1 VGAEHG
7 RLAKQGSDIV
17 IGRVSD
23 IDLRL
28 LRVFLVVVESGG
40 FALATAR
47 LNVAESTISQH
58 MSDLERRLGLRLCDR
73 GRSGFRLTP
82 AGEEVY
88 RAASEM
94 MVGLD
99 HFRAQVTTLA
109 RPGAQRLAI
118 GLPDAIVT
126 LGDGL
131 VAKGLGRFQARHPAV
146 ELDLSVLSPRQLE
159 RGVIEGR
166 LACAIAPEHR
176 RVAGMEYRPL
186 FAEQNSLYCGQ
197 DHPFFTTP
205 ADRIDKEALE
215 GAQRIS
221 RGYLERFDS
230 PFFEN
235 ERYAATVTETEGA
248 AILILGG
255 RLIGF
260 LPDHYAALWVTAG
273 RMRAVAPERIRF
285 SAQFHVIRKRDHP
298 QAGLI
303 DDLYR
308 GFVGS

>member
-1 VGAEHG
+1 M
-7 RLAKQGSDIV
+7 

-28 LRVFLVVVESGG
+28 LRVFLIVVESGG

-47 LNVAESTISQH
+47 LNVAESTVSQH

-73 GRSGFRLTP
+73 GRAGFRLTS

-94 MVGLD
+94 MAGLD
-99 HFRAQVTTLA
+99 QFRAQVKTLA

-126 LGDGL
+126 LDDGL
-131 VAKGLGRFQARHPAV
+131 VAEGLGRFQARHPVV

-159 RGVIEGR
+159 RGVIDGR

-176 RVAGMEYRPL
+176 RVAGMDYRSL
-186 FAEQNSLYCGQ
+186 FSEQNSLYCGKG
-197 DHPFFTTP
+197 HPFFAMSP
-205 ADRIDKEALE
+205 DRIDKDMLE
-215 GAQRIS
+215 SAQRIS
-221 RGYLERFDS
+221 RGYLERFDAQ
-230 PFFEN
+230 FFEN
-235 ERYAATVTETEGA
+235 DRYAATVTETEGA
-248 AILILGG
+248 AVLILGG

-260 LPDHYAALWVTAG
+260 LPDHYAAPWVAAG
-273 RMRAVAPERIRF
+273 RMRAVAPDWLRF
-285 SAQFHVIRKRDHP
+285 SVQFHVIRKRDHP
-298 QAGLI
+298 QAALI

-308 GFVGS
+308 G